1 MINQLRAGIH
11 IAAAGEAIAFAA
23 KQGSTCARCMR
34 SLPGLL
40 VISGPRTRTQAGSL
54 RKKML
59 VAFAAQVEGLA
70 MREPVLMVASRSAA
84 MIAATSPTKD
94 NAALAWRAFARLGAA
109 QRSIA

>member
-54 RKKML
+54 RKEKVL

-70 MREPVLMVASRSAA
+70 MREPVLMG
-84 MIAATSPTKD
+84 
-94 NAALAWRAFARLGAA
+94 LLGAPP
-109 QRSIA
+109 